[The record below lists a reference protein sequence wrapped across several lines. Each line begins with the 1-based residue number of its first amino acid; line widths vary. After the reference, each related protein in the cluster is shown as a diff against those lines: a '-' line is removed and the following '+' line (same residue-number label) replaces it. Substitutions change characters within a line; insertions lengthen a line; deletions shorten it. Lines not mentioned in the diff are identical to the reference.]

1 MRSIRMCIN
10 RFDEETKTAFLDL
23 YSKVDETVAQPPSV
37 ASDSSIESGVQETT
51 PQIVA

>member
-23 YSKVDETVAQPPSV
+23 YSKVDETVTPTSV
-37 ASDSSIESGVQETT
+37 ASDSSVESDVQETT
-51 PQIVA
+51 PPVVA